1 MRKRYQQA
9 AMRLARAQKH
19 LRTTRPGSEAPGIER
34 ALLECEMA
42 FCDLRRHGLTPEGP
56 ALSQAARLARFLDRS
71 KTEDP
76 AGRGLYRMKA
86 ERLTP
91 AQTQAVREAVDVVAR
106 WADEGFRGKDS

>member
-19 LRTTRPGSEAPGIER
+19 LQTTRPGSEALGIEK

-56 ALSQAARLARFLDRS
+56 ALSQAAQLARLLDRS
-71 KTEDP
+71 QIQDP
-76 AGRGLYRMKA
+76 ARRNVYLAKA
-86 ERLTP
+86 EQLTP
-91 AQTQAVREAVDVVAR
+91 VQMHAVREAVDVVAR
-106 WADEGFRGKDS
+106 WADEGLRGRKS